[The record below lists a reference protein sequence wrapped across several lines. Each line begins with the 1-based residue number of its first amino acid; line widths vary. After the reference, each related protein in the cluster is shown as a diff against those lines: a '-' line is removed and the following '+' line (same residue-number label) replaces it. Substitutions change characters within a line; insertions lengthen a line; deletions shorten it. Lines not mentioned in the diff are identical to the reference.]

1 MADRRRPGFRTVN
14 GSVLRFFSSDYSRPL
29 PGPVSLKV
37 LTYNVGD
44 DWPARAGWPTSWGG
58 RRPSWQRVHVSGAAA
73 IGFSGQGVLSHFAIR
88 SEPELHVYARRR
100 ELRIVAELG
109 GTTLQAGLDAL
120 ALAQPASL
128 AGDFNMTPPPGVR
141 ALGRRR
147 CSCGRRSKT
156 ARFQFK
162 RAHYS

>member
-1 MADRRRPGFRTVN
+1 MPPCERLAAAV
-14 GSVLRFFSSDYSRPL
+14 SSFDYSRPL
-29 PGPVSLKV
+29 PGSGSLKV

-44 DWPARAGWPTSWGG
+44 GCPARAGWPTSWSG

-73 IGFSGQGVLSHFAIR
+73 IGFSGQGVLSHFAIG

-120 ALAQPASL
+120 ALAQLASL
-128 AGDFNMTPPPGVR
+128 AELAVDYSPSVLLDFNMTPPPGVR

-147 CSCGRRSKT
+147 
-156 ARFQFK
+156 
-162 RAHYS
+162 